1 MQRNR
6 RSFTKE
12 FKLEAASLVV
22 DQNYSVPEACRA
34 MDVGRTALNRWVQQ
48 LQDERN
54 GVRPKGKALTSEQ
67 HRIQELEAQ
76 VDRLEREKTILKK
89 ATALL
94 MSDEIKS

>member
-1 MQRNR
+1 MIRKHR

-34 MDVGRTALNRWVQQ
+34 MDAERTALNRWVQQ

-54 GVRPKGKALTSEQ
+54 GVWSKGTALTPEQ

-76 VDRLEREKTILKK
+76 VENTMPL
-89 ATALL
+89 
-94 MSDEIKS
+94 